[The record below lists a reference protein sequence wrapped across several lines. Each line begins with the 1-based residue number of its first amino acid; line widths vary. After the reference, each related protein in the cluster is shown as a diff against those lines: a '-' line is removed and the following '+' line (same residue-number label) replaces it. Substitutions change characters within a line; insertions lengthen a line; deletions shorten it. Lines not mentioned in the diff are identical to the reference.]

1 MTQKKLNKIKGSTVK
16 PKADPVTTPIIDKEK
31 APNQD
36 ILQNWIPFFQDS
48 NNIFVN
54 DLAKRARRSSTHSS
68 IINQKITFAVGKEFL
83 FKVDGEEKSFD
94 ELDSGF
100 QEWFMEVNPEGDTLR
115 DVFKDLT
122 QSFVIT
128 GNCYPHIKKVG
139 DYTALYCEDAT
150 TVRKSKDKKR
160 AYISNFWRDILNSNT
175 PSSQYPINSNLT
187 FYDGSQ
193 KSEYL
198 MHIMRKYPEFN
209 YYGLPDYVGALNWI
223 DIEYR
228 IPKYNIDKFDN
239 GFFPSVLMQ
248 MFGEVPD
255 GMNAQEY
262 VNKIKDTYVGE
273 GKNDKIL
280 IELLDSPEQA
290 AVIQQLENE
299 REGEFLTLSNLSE
312 KAIIVAHRITP
323 GIAGLET
330 AGKLGSNQQIKD
342 EYDKFMNSVVIPDY
356 QEPLLRFINR
366 IIKRET
372 KWNNIEISVLNV
384 APVGNSAGLDI
395 NAVTTINEGRGML
408 GMNPLEDNRGENFIN
423 QNSVANIEN
432 TENQEE
438 DKDVFNS
445 INKDVYAQTYA
456 DYPDSAVN
464 NAKRAIK
471 LNDEVNNKCATDVG
485 KQRAQDIA
493 NKRGLSLSVIKR
505 TYSYLSRAEEYY
517 DPSDTKACGTI
528 SYLLWGGKSM
538 KSWAARK
545 INEIENS

>member
-1 MTQKKLNKIKGSTVK
+1 MSQKKINKIKGSTVK

-31 APNQD
+31 EPNQD

-48 NNIFVN
+48 DNIYVN

-68 IINQKITFAVGKEFL
+68 IINQKITFALGKQFL
-83 FKVDGEEKSFD
+83 FKVDGEEKTFED
-94 ELDSGF
+94 LDNGF
-100 QEWFMEVNPEGDTLR
+100 QEWYMEVNPEGDTLR
-115 DVFKDLT
+115 DVFKELM

-128 GNCYPHIKKVG
+128 GNCYPHVKKVG

-160 AYISNFWRDILNSNT
+160 AYISNFWRDILNSNAPT
-175 PSSQYPINSNLT
+175 SQYPINSKLT

-198 MHIMRKYPEFN
+198 LHIMRKYPEFN

-330 AGKLGSNQQIKD
+330 AGKLGSNQQVKD

-356 QEPLLRFINR
+356 QEPLLRAVNR
-366 IIKRET
+366 IIKRDT
-372 KWNNIEISVLNV
+372 KWNNIEISILNV
-384 APVGNSAGLDI
+384 APVGNSGSLDI
-395 NAVTTINEGRGML
+395 NAVTTINEGRSML
-408 GMNPLEDNRGENFIN
+408 GLKPFEDDLRGENFIN
-423 QNSVANIEN
+423 QNSVGNIE
-432 TENQEE
+432 TTE
-438 DKDVFNS
+438 DKEDD
-445 INKDVYAQTYA
+445 KDG
-456 DYPDSAVN
+456 
-464 NAKRAIK
+464 I
-471 LNDEVNNKCATDVG
+471 
-485 KQRAQDIA
+485 
-493 NKRGLSLSVIKR
+493 
-505 TYSYLSRAEEYY
+505 
-517 DPSDTKACGTI
+517 
-528 SYLLWGGKSM
+528 
-538 KSWAARK
+538 
-545 INEIENS
+545 

>member
-1 MTQKKLNKIKGSTVK
+1 
-16 PKADPVTTPIIDKEK
+16 
-31 APNQD
+31 
-36 ILQNWIPFFQDS
+36 
-48 NNIFVN
+48 
-54 DLAKRARRSSTHSS
+54 
-68 IINQKITFAVGKEFL
+68 
-83 FKVDGEEKSFD
+83 
-94 ELDSGF
+94 
-100 QEWFMEVNPEGDTLR
+100 
-115 DVFKDLT
+115 
-122 QSFVIT
+122 
-128 GNCYPHIKKVG
+128 
-139 DYTALYCEDAT
+139 
-150 TVRKSKDKKR
+150 
-160 AYISNFWRDILNSNT
+160 
-175 PSSQYPINSNLT
+175 
-187 FYDGSQ
+187 
-193 KSEYL
+193 

-356 QEPLLRFINR
+356 QEPLLRVINR
-366 IIKRET
+366 IIKRDT

-408 GMNPLEDNRGENFIN
+408 GMNPLEDDRGENFIN
-423 QNSVANIEN
+423 QNSVANIET
-432 TENQEE
+432 TEDKEE
-438 DKDVFNS
+438 DKDG
-445 INKDVYAQTYA
+445 I
-456 DYPDSAVN
+456 
-464 NAKRAIK
+464 
-471 LNDEVNNKCATDVG
+471 
-485 KQRAQDIA
+485 
-493 NKRGLSLSVIKR
+493 
-505 TYSYLSRAEEYY
+505 
-517 DPSDTKACGTI
+517 
-528 SYLLWGGKSM
+528 
-538 KSWAARK
+538 
-545 INEIENS
+545 

>member
-1 MTQKKLNKIKGSTVK
+1 MSQKKINKIKGSTVK

-31 APNQD
+31 EPNQD

-48 NNIFVN
+48 NNIYVN

-68 IINQKITFAVGKEFL
+68 IINQKITFALGKEFL
-83 FKVDGEEKSFD
+83 FKVDGEQKSFE
-94 ELDSGF
+94 ELDNGF
-100 QEWFMEVNPEGDTLR
+100 QDWFMEVNPEGDTLR
-115 DVFKDLT
+115 DVFKELM

-128 GNCYPHIKKVG
+128 GNCYPHVKKVG

-160 AYISNFWRDILNSNT
+160 AYISNFWRDILNSNAPT
-175 PSSQYPINSNLT
+175 SQYPINSKLT

-198 MHIMRKYPEFN
+198 LHIMRKYPEFN

-342 EYDKFMNSVVIPDY
+342 EYDPKTPK
-356 QEPLLRFINR
+356 PLFRG
-366 IIKRET
+366 II
-372 KWNNIEISVLNV
+372 
-384 APVGNSAGLDI
+384 
-395 NAVTTINEGRGML
+395 TI
-408 GMNPLEDNRGENFIN
+408 IH
-423 QNSVANIEN
+423 
-432 TENQEE
+432 
-438 DKDVFNS
+438 
-445 INKDVYAQTYA
+445 
-456 DYPDSAVN
+456 
-464 NAKRAIK
+464 
-471 LNDEVNNKCATDVG
+471 
-485 KQRAQDIA
+485 
-493 NKRGLSLSVIKR
+493 
-505 TYSYLSRAEEYY
+505 
-517 DPSDTKACGTI
+517 
-528 SYLLWGGKSM
+528 
-538 KSWAARK
+538 
-545 INEIENS
+545 